1 MEVDLNVLE
10 GAVNKIFSE
19 MRRKGLGSV
28 SLDTDFY
35 WNIPSEMLYDP
46 YTEPTDLNIGQL
58 EEDYENLV
66 QMSNKNMLIGHNLKN
81 IAVLLR
87 YLSEKYPF

>member
-1 MEVDLNVLE
+1 MDVDLNILE
-10 GAVNKIFSE
+10 VAVNKIFSE

-87 YLSEKYPF
+87 YLSEKYPL

>member
-35 WNIPSEMLYDP
+35 WDIPSEMLYDP

>member
-58 EEDYENLV
+58 DEDYENLV